1 MLAWTVALMAG
12 ALVGAEPQ
20 DIPGAAGV
28 EDAPVRIDDVEVSGR
43 RLRDEVGRFVE
54 EVAAPPPG
62 RGLAR
67 WNGALCIGTVNVE
80 QRVARP
86 LIDHVAA
93 VALSYGL
100 GIREPGCQPNVVVLF
115 TDDGP
120 GLASAIVTAEP
131 KAFRAK
137 WSSQL
142 DHGDRELDVFQN
154 AETPVRWW
162 HISFPVIGA
171 TGQRAIRMPG
181 DDNNIYVPGEG
192 RVNKGRPIADR
203 LNKVIIVVD
212 LAKVENILLPELG
225 DYLAMVALA
234 QVDPNGDTSRHDTV
248 LNLFSRPGSVHGL
261 SGWDRAYLTSLYGA
275 YPERISPYD
284 HASNI
289 TRDIRRAERKEDAEA
304 EN

>member
-1 MLAWTVALMAG
+1 MLALAVALMAG
-12 ALVGAEPQ
+12 ALVGPEPQ
-20 DIPGAAGV
+20 EVPGAVGV

-43 RLRDEVGRFVE
+43 RLREEVGRFVE

-80 QRVARP
+80 QRIARP
-86 LIDHVAA
+86 LIDHVAG
-93 VALSYGL
+93 VAASYGL
-100 GIREPGCQPNVVVLF
+100 RIRAPGCQPNVVILF

-131 KAFRAK
+131 KAFRVK
-137 WSSQL
+137 WTSQL
-142 DHGDRELDVFQN
+142 DRGERALDAFQS
-154 AETPVRWW
+154 ADTPVRWW
-162 HISFPVIGA
+162 HVSMPVIGA
-171 TGQRAIRMPG
+171 TGGQAIRMPG
-181 DDNNIYVPGEG
+181 DVGYIYVPGEG
-192 RVNKGRPIADR
+192 LVNKGRPITDH

-212 LAKVENILLPELG
+212 LAKTENVLLPELAE
-225 DYLAMVALA
+225 YLAMVALA
-234 QVDPNGDTSRHDTV
+234 QVDPDGDTSRHDTV

-275 YPERISPYD
+275 FPERITPYD
-284 HASNI
+284 HASSI
-289 TRDIRRAERKEDAEA
+289 TRDIRRAESKRDAEL